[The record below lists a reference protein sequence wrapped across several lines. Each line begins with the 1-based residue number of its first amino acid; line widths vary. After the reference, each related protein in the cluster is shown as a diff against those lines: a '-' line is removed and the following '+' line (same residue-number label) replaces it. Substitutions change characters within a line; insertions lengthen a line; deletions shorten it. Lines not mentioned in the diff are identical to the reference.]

1 MEIRRLEQQT
11 RTLIKEAKDTQELF
25 KTLEQDDGPSQPD
38 EPPNSK
44 LLCNIAYEILI
55 KYSTEEAEGLSHFLK
70 QLQATKGKE
79 EVHLEALENV
89 QISDW
94 DHYLTALQKI
104 NTQQTTDLNAL
115 SFQRLHLHQTTW
127 GLSTIIHC
135 AVMRSCESYCNLIKM
150 LKHLIM
156 AATLDHFP
164 KATML
169 SFALILS
176 ILVLVFSKPLTI

>member
-1 MEIRRLEQQT
+1 LRKVTINQEVSLPQEGPADLPKEPPKEPLVAPAPQSSDLQPKKIVEPQFQTTIYRNREQTRNKNAHLPIIQIEGLHFYNISTKMEIRRLEHQT

-94 DHYLTALQKI
+94 DH
-104 NTQQTTDLNAL
+104 
-115 SFQRLHLHQTTW
+115 
-127 GLSTIIHC
+127 
-135 AVMRSCESYCNLIKM
+135 
-150 LKHLIM
+150 
-156 AATLDHFP
+156 
-164 KATML
+164 
-169 SFALILS
+169 
-176 ILVLVFSKPLTI
+176 